1 MNNLQIIINSI
12 KIILL
17 GEYKIAEY
25 YNSDLEY
32 LMDELAR
39 LDLLLLQLRA
49 SKTSGNRRADDPFCG
64 LYVSDSEAEALLEN
78 RESMINAKGKLT
90 NYSERILT
98 KELEIQQKVLK
109 TMELGMEPRLFRVAG
124 CFSLNRLEMDTILI
138 CAASELDPK
147 YERLYGYLQDD
158 LTRKYPSVGLV
169 QELLCGTVED
179 MIASRKFFLPTA
191 TLLQKEILEFAAD
204 RDDLPKIA
212 TALKLKPN
220 FLSYIMG
227 EDDGCGEDRSGELSE
242 CTRIANEDSASRES
256 NSEEP
261 ECKADIDCRGDL
273 DCRESEF
280 GVGENRPCLVE
291 SIRIP
296 EKIRSN
302 VENLIGHLVSEGGRG
317 LCILQGPYGSGKKE
331 VAKAICDSIGIG
343 IITIDLSPLASDS
356 TDIADLLSWPLQ
368 KAVLDSRAVYITGL
382 DLLPANDPR
391 TQQIKAGLEK
401 AISSFSGFVIL
412 SCLSSIEL
420 ARDIQRNAF
429 TIVMPVPELPD
440 RKSMWLQELG
450 GRLEAKDIDELA
462 SKFVFTSGQ
471 IRDAVLA
478 ARNIAVLEGR
488 DCLGKDHIYQGS
500 REQASRKLSALS
512 TKIDTGMSSAE
523 LVLPEDKMAQLSDI
537 KSFIRN
543 KGAVY
548 YDWGFGRKLS
558 LGKGMNI
565 LFSGSSGTGKTLAAG
580 ILARDLGLEIYKV
593 DLSTVVSKYIGET
606 EKNINKIFAE
616 AREINAILFFDE
628 ADAIFGKRSEVKDSH
643 DRYANIEVS
652 YLLQKMEEHEGIVI
666 MATNLSNNIDD
677 AFVRRMHFIV
687 EFPFP
692 DEAGRLRIWKSL
704 LPSEAPLSEDVDF
717 QFLASHFKLAGGN
730 IKNILMAAA
739 FMAAESTGFI
749 NMEHI
754 IKATVNE
761 YKKVGL
767 ICSQSDF
774 GKYYHLV
781 NKKILKN

>member
-1 MNNLQIIINSI
+1 MEES
-12 KIILL
+12 
-17 GEYKIAEY
+17 KIAEY
-25 YNSDLEY
+25 YQSDLEY

-49 SKTSGNRRADDPFCG
+49 SKTTANRRADDPFCG

-109 TMELGMEPRLFRVAG
+109 TMELGMEPRLFRVAR
-124 CFSLNRLEMDTILI
+124 CFALNRLEVDTILI

-158 LTRKYPSVGLV
+158 LTRKYPSVGMV
-169 QELLCGTVED
+169 VELLCRTVED
-179 MIASRKFFLPTA
+179 MITSRRFFLPTA
-191 TLLQKEILEFAAD
+191 TLLQKGILEFAAD

-227 EDDGCGEDRSGELSE
+227 EDDDGCGQDRSGELSE
-242 CTRIANEDSASRES
+242 CMRIANEDFASWEPD
-256 NSEEP
+256 SEEP
-261 ECKADIDCRGDL
+261 ECKADMDCKGDL
-273 DCRESEF
+273 DCRGSEF
-280 GVGENRPCLVE
+280 GEGENLPGLIE
-291 SIRIP
+291 SLKIP
-296 EKIRSN
+296 EKIRSSA
-302 VENLIGHLVSEGGRG
+302 ENLIRYLKREGGRG

-331 VAKAICDSIGIG
+331 VADAICDSIGIG
-343 IITIDLSPLASDS
+343 IITIDLSPLVSDS

-368 KAVLDSRAVYITGL
+368 KAVLDSRAVFITGL
-382 DLLPANDPR
+382 DLLQANDPR
-391 TQQIKAGLEK
+391 AQQIKAGLEK
-401 AISSFSGFVIL
+401 AISSFPGFVIL

-420 ARDIQRNAF
+420 AREIQRNAF

-440 RKSMWLQELG
+440 RRSMWLQELDG
-450 GRLEAKDIDELA
+450 QLEAKDIDELA

-471 IRDAVLA
+471 IRDAVSA
-478 ARNIAVLEGR
+478 ARNIAVLEGS
-488 DCLGKDHIYQGS
+488 DCLRKDHIYQGS

-512 TKIDTGMSSAE
+512 TRINTGMNSAE
-523 LVLPEDKMAQLSDI
+523 LVLPEDKMAQLSDV
-537 KSFIRN
+537 KNFIRN

-606 EKNINKIFAE
+606 EKNINKIFGE

-739 FMAAESTGFI
+739 FMAAESTGII

-781 NKKILKN
+781 SKKI